1 MDKISMV
8 VHSLPR
14 QTTSFIGRH
23 QEIVDI
29 ITLLDNPDC
38 QVLTLWGPGG
48 IGKTRLAIEIAK
60 QISPTFAD
68 GVYYVALQPLH
79 TVDQILPAIIKH
91 SDLRFAVQITRIS
104 SYCGI

>member
-29 ITLLDNPDC
+29 ITLL
-38 QVLTLWGPGG
+38 VLPHKRGT
-48 IGKTRLAIEIAK
+48 
-60 QISPTFAD
+60 
-68 GVYYVALQPLH
+68 
-79 TVDQILPAIIKH
+79 
-91 SDLRFAVQITRIS
+91 
-104 SYCGI
+104 